1 MTNKKDIDQSL
12 FNWVFHYNPWTK
24 LWNAFPREKYLDYF
38 NDPNDPKMIVIR
50 SKDIKTLSEVIRKID
65 GDPERI
71 GEL

>member
-1 MTNKKDIDQSL
+1 MTNKKIDQSL
-12 FNWVFHYNPWTK
+12 FNWIFHYNPWTK

-50 SKDIKTLSEVIRKID
+50 SKDVKTLSEIIRKID

-71 GEL
+71 REL